1 MGYEND
7 PNIDE
12 GGEAFMDS
20 YGAHSDR
27 QPSHYTGNQL
37 DIESGHEWRIEP
49 SPTPAPVENKLG
61 KQRKRLVNKSAAESL
76 SERGGNPSGQAFGG
90 DELNDWNEEE
100 PENKRRSSSGEKGK
114 ELCVKMKSKV
124 LSKESQVG
132 AKASSSRSKGYG
144 VGSADHEIDP
154 ELHKFWNNVAGHDL
168 ENRSIFNKRTRNEDL
183 RSYEDERIPH
193 KRTAP
198 TRTANKSPEKDSL
211 DNDIDEFS
219 QRKKLHQTSLR
230 ERASLP
236 EPLPL
241 DFVVHP
247 PSKVNWEEVRAR
259 AIRAAMK
266 AKKDKMRRKRRRPF
280 DPPVAQRRR
289 PLFKVQSS
297 AY

>member
-1 MGYEND
+1 MANRAAASET
-7 PNIDE
+7 
-12 GGEAFMDS
+12 EAFS
-20 YGAHSDR
+20 F
-27 QPSHYTGNQL
+27 TL
-37 DIESGHEWRIEP
+37 LTRIRI
-49 SPTPAPVENKLG
+49 SPCN
-61 KQRKRLVNKSAAESL
+61 L
-76 SERGGNPSGQAFGG
+76 SSEVRFF
-90 DELNDWNEEE
+90 
-100 PENKRRSSSGEKGK
+100 SSFH
-114 ELCVKMKSKV
+114 
-124 LSKESQVG
+124 G
-132 AKASSSRSKGYG
+132 AKNSLDFCIDMILNLC
-144 VGSADHEIDP
+144 GSI
-154 ELHKFWNNVAGHDL
+154 NVL
-168 ENRSIFNKRTRNEDL
+168 FR
-183 RSYEDERIPH
+183 
-193 KRTAP
+193 
-198 TRTANKSPEKDSL
+198 RTANKSPEKDSL

-280 DPPVAQRRR
+280 DPLIAQRRR

>member
-1 MGYEND
+1 MGHDND

-12 GGEAFMDS
+12 GGEALMDS
-20 YGAHSDR
+20 YGVHSDR
-27 QPSHYTGNQL
+27 QPSHYTGNQF

-61 KQRKRLVNKSAAESL
+61 KQRKRLVKKSAAESL
-76 SERGGNPSGQAFGG
+76 SERSGNPAGQAFGG

-100 PENKRRSSSGEKGK
+100 PVNKRRSSSGEKGK

-154 ELHKFWNNVAGHDL
+154 ELHELWNNVAGHDL

-183 RSYEDERIPH
+183 RSYEDERISY
-193 KRTAP
+193 R
-198 TRTANKSPEKDSL
+198 
-211 DNDIDEFS
+211 
-219 QRKKLHQTSLR
+219 RKKLHQASLR
-230 ERASLP
+230 ECASLP
-236 EPLPL
+236 ETLPL

-259 AIRAAMK
+259 TIRAAMK

-280 DPPVAQRRR
+280 DPLIAQRRR